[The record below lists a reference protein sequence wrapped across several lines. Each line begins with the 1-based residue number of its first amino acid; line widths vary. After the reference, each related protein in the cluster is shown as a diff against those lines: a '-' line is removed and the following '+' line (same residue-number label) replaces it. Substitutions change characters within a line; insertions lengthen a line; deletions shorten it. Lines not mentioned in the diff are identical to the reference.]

1 MALYNLKQG
10 LKIKSNDFN
19 MMTRSAEIP
28 EISNLEENELVIS
41 VAGTALALHQTLD
54 VNLTLETLLDR
65 LHLLVPY
72 DSASI
77 MLLDGQGFLVIQAT
91 RGYDQGVADAQKFK
105 GIAFPVDNTS
115 LPIYNIY
122 QNQKSALIPDV
133 RLEPGWVADIGAGD
147 VIRNWVGVPLVA
159 NGRFIG
165 LISLDK
171 LKSNFFTREHVK
183 ITELIAPHAAL
194 AIQNAQ
200 LFQAEQIHAIKLQ
213 QSQAILFQ
221 AEKAA
226 ALGRLTT
233 TISHE
238 INNPVQAIQGCL
250 SLTREEMG
258 NPANQENVN
267 RYLDVIEVEAQRI
280 STIINNMRS
289 FHPTVIDNDR
299 YPCDINTILDE
310 VLSKNENQINAKKIL
325 LKRKWS
331 ADLPLVRANK
341 QNLQQA
347 FQNIIANAIE
357 AIPYAEQLILETT
370 LCQPPMIQITIHN
383 TGRPI
388 PEHIQENFF
397 EPFITTKDKQFG
409 LGLFVTY
416 SIIEAHG
423 GQITATS
430 TAEQGT
436 TFTIHLPVP
445 SLP

>member
-1 MALYNLKQG
+1 M
-10 LKIKSNDFN
+10 D
-19 MMTRSAEIP
+19 
-28 EISNLEENELVIS
+28 ENQLVVS
-41 VAGTALALHQTLD
+41 VAAVALTLHQTLD
-54 VNLTLETLLDR
+54 LSLTLETLLDS
-65 LHLLVPY
+65 LHELVPY

-77 MLLDGQGFLVIQAT
+77 MLLDGQGYLVIQAA
-91 RGYDQGVADAQKFK
+91 RGYDRWLPDAHKFK
-105 GIAFPVDNTS
+105 GTAFPVDNTS
-115 LPIYNIY
+115 LPIFNIY
-122 QNQKSALIPDV
+122 QNQKSTLIPDV
-133 RLEPGWVADIGAGD
+133 RQEPGWQANIGAGAD
-147 VIRNWVGVPLVA
+147 IRNWVGVPLVA

-165 LISLDK
+165 IISLDK
-171 LKSNFFTREHVK
+171 LEPNVFTREHIQ
-183 ITELIAPHAAL
+183 ITEKIAPHAAL

-200 LFQAEQIHAIKLQ
+200 LFKAEQSHALKLQ

-226 ALGRLTT
+226 ALGRLTI

-250 SLTREEMG
+250 SLTRDEMG
-258 NPANQENVN
+258 DPNNQENVD
-267 RYLDVIEVEAQRI
+267 RYLDVIEVEARRI

-289 FHPTVIDNDR
+289 SHPTVIDDNR
-299 YPCDINTILDE
+299 HPVDINTILDQ

-325 LKRKWS
+325 LKRKWTTN
-331 ADLPLVRANK
+331 LPLIRANE
-341 QNLQQA
+341 QNLTQA
-347 FQNIIANAIE
+347 LHNIIANAVE
-357 AIPYAEQLILETT
+357 AISNPEQLIVETT
-370 LCQPPMIQITIHN
+370 LCQPSMIQITIHK
-383 TGRPI
+383 TGHPI
-388 PEHIQENFF
+388 PKHIQENLF